1 MNLFVKKLIKN
12 LTPYGIVNYIR
23 KRKYYQNFGFKKRVQ
38 KKNLDDLYKLNLCSG
53 PVMLK
58 DYINLD
64 ISPNSDVIID
74 LENENL
80 PFRNN
85 KFSTVICM
93 SAINYFEKQRAIEI
107 LKDVYRVMSSGGIL
121 RISTQCLDKLVKYYI
136 NNDENFFNQK
146 NEKNLP
152 RFPGKNNAEKLLNWF
167 YGFDTVEGHKTK
179 YIYNFEILSNILK
192 EIGFRNIENKNYFDS
207 EIENI
212 QEIDNRPDQC
222 FFIECEK

>member
-1 MNLFVKKLIKN
+1 MELLITLEKENIIKILVLKKE
-12 LTPYGIVNYIR
+12 Y
-23 KRKYYQNFGFKKRVQ
+23 

-80 PFRNN
+80 PFRDN

-136 NNDENFFNQK
+136 ENDENFFNQK